1 MNLVQRRP
9 DGLVPGVLQVPYQN
23 LVYRINGPYQI
34 KTGTYL
40 VGTPDIRLGTI
51 LNAGGRDGE
60 FFSPS
65 YFVAIF
71 KEQRLYIRSI
81 HFAFLRIGL
90 IGTEDAPL
98 IMNYGGCLSH

>member
-51 LNAGGRDGE
+51 LNAGGWEGD
-60 FFSPS
+60 FFHRLIVSP
-65 YFVAIF
+65 FL
-71 KEQRLYIRSI
+71 KRRRSTI
-81 HFAFLRIGL
+81 SRQPLCCLRI
-90 IGTEDAPL
+90 E
-98 IMNYGGCLSH
+98 